1 METANEQE
9 IFQRE
14 KQYREN
20 YEEYRLL
27 NRQKGEIEDRM
38 DKVKECIAGML
49 HEDQTNEKVVD
60 LSNGEK
66 WKAAYQTTARST
78 TDLKLLMETVGPSKY
93 SEIVTQKESTFL
105 TIRKAG
111 KEKKDSSILNAKPV
125 EDNINKPFVPG
136 GIVLS

>member
-1 METANEQE
+1 MNEQE
-9 IFQRE
+9 TFERE

-20 YEEYRLL
+20 YDEYRLL

-38 DKVKECIAGML
+38 DKVKEHIAGML
-49 HEDQTNEKVVD
+49 HEDQTNEKIVD

-66 WKAAYQTTARST
+66 WKAAYQTTSRST

-93 SEIVTQKESTFL
+93 SEIVTQKESTFI

-111 KEKKDSSILNAKPV
+111 KEKKEASILNARPV
-125 EDNINKPFVPG
+125 EDNLVKPFVPTG
-136 GIVLS
+136 TVLS